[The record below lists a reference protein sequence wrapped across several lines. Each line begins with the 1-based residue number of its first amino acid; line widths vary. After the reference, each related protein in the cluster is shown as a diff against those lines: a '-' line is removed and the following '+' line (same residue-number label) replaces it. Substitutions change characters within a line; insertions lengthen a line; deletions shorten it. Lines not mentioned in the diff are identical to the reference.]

1 VRLLARIHIKRT
13 RRLHPEWT
21 EAQLLEDVREWAD
34 QSGPYADS
42 VTIEDVREVLVS
54 MSDPRQEAMW

>member
-1 VRLLARIHIKRT
+1 MRLLARIHIKRT

-21 EAQLLEDVREWAD
+21 EAQLLEDVRE
-34 QSGPYADS
+34 
-42 VTIEDVREVLVS
+42 VLVS